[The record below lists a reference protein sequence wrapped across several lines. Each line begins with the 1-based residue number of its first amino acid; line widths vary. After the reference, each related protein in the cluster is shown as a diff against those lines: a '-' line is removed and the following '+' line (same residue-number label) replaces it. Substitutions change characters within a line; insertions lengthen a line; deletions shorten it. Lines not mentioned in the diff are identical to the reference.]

1 MQKKRNEAT
10 ISSLITAQ
18 AIGIKE
24 RYLKRSKYTD
34 SYQNKAYKH
43 IKYKMIIGLKLN
55 SRVRVAHRALS
66 ARGKHFTTNQQHPA
80 WSSQIAS

>member
-1 MQKKRNEAT
+1 MQKQRDEAK

-18 AIGIKE
+18 AIGIKV

-55 SRVRVAHRALS
+55 SCVRVAHRALS
-66 ARGKHFTTNQQHPA
+66 ARGKHFTTTQQHPA
-80 WSSQIAS
+80 WSPELAS